1 MAPVTSLRLTS
12 LDVEETK
19 DTTDAIFVYDG
30 NVMQFHEWESHTS
43 NQVASTKDKADIPET
58 MNLIIEGLRGEAAQ

>member
-12 LDVEETK
+12 LDAEETE
-19 DTTDAIFVYDG
+19 DSISIFVYDG

-43 NQVASTKDKADIPET
+43 NQVASTKDKADIPKT
-58 MNLIIEGLRGEAAQ
+58 MNSIIE